1 MNRWLLIQPSMRLLV
16 FRGSTYIRIKP
27 NQLKMHKKLL
37 VAAVLMGLTG
47 LQATAQVFEEGAKF
61 LHVGVGFGS
70 AYAFSGS
77 KMGVP
82 PVHASFEAA
91 ITDKI
96 GVGGLVGYSSSTW
109 DYGAFGWSGGKYKY
123 QWNASYLVIGAR
135 GAYHFVDND
144 QWDAYGG
151 LMLGYNVASLKFK
164 TDDPD
169 WKEPTIGW
177 VEPKVGGVAF
187 GAFVGARYA
196 FSQSSAVFAEL
207 GYSIAWVSVG
217 YCAKF

>member
-1 MNRWLLIQPSMRLLV
+1 MRNTV
-16 FRGSTYIRIKP
+16 FTAFGNVDGPYIF
-27 NQLKMHKKLL
+27 
-37 VAAVLMGLTG
+37 AAVNQHQIIMMKRVLLFAAVAGLAATG
-47 LQATAQVFEEGAKF
+47 VQAQVFEEGAKF

-77 KMGVP
+77 KMGIP

-91 ITDKI
+91 VTDKI

-109 DYGAFGWSGGKYKY
+109 DYGAFGLGTKYKY
-123 QWNASYLVIGAR
+123 EWNASYLVIGAR
-135 GAYHFVDND
+135 GAYHFVDDRN
-144 QWDAYGG
+144 WDVYAG

-169 WKEPTIGW
+169 WTEPGMGW

-187 GAFVGARYA
+187 GAFGGARYA
-196 FSQSSAVFAEL
+196 FSESSAVFAEL
-207 GYSIAWVSVG
+207 GYSIAWISVG